1 MCAVTKAGSSKCTHG
16 SREPNNVNVL
26 ASVRQELIEKLAAA
40 SFRMLVGVLTGQM
53 IPVAPEQCSILRM
66 EQDTAK
72 ISQSEKEVGRL
83 FKINFLDISLGL
95 QTKMPFRI
103 KAWEFLVQDKG
114 NVSLGLGLC
123 CGMMDAG
130 VFQSVVE
137 LIIPSFHLCP
147 WNHIRK

>member
-1 MCAVTKAGSSKCTHG
+1 
-16 SREPNNVNVL
+16 
-26 ASVRQELIEKLAAA
+26 
-40 SFRMLVGVLTGQM
+40 
-53 IPVAPEQCSILRM
+53 M

-72 ISQSEKEVGRL
+72 ISQNEKEVGRL

-130 VFQSVVE
+130 VFQSMAE